1 MTKYIQGRMLGV
13 KMLRK
18 IMSKKF
24 IEKENPEVG
33 IYSWNLKPRAPE
45 DNSKEQREGLS
56 MG

>member
-1 MTKYIQGRMLGV
+1 MLGV

-24 IEKENPEVG
+24 IEKENPQVG

-56 MG
+56 MR